1 MHDGMAGFRRRVEH
15 HFGGCA
21 GRGARYPEE
30 LRLEAVS
37 LARAA
42 VEGGE
47 RLGSVAAELGVAAGT
62 LTRWLEA
69 PPARPWRTVEVVEE
83 PEPAPRSPAEP
94 LRRSGLVLITSRGH
108 RLEGLSLDEAAAL
121 LGALG

>member
-1 MHDGMAGFRRRVEH
+1 MHDGMEGFRRRVER
-15 HFGGCA
+15 HFGGPA

-30 LRLEAVS
+30 LRAEAVW

-42 VEGGE
+42 VARGAS
-47 RLGSVAAELGVAAGT
+47 LGSVAAELGVGGGT
-62 LTRWLEA
+62 LARWLED
-69 PPARPWRTVEVVEE
+69 PPAKEWRAVEVVEE
-83 PEPAPRSPAEP
+83 PAPGAVSRVEPSSRP
-94 LRRSGLVLITSRGH
+94 GLTLITLRGH